1 MALQGV
7 RQGLKALLQAPRL
20 PAEEGLLHPG
30 VFQEAV
36 EPGGEE
42 ASFLVEEGRP
52 WPWWISYPST
62 LGPSSLPQYPE
73 SPRSRTRLRSTVFS
87 RAIRTR

>member
-42 ASFLVEEGRP
+42 ASFLVEEGEALAVVDLVPLHPR
-52 WPWWISYPST
+52 
-62 LGPSSLPQYPE
+62 PSSLPQYPE